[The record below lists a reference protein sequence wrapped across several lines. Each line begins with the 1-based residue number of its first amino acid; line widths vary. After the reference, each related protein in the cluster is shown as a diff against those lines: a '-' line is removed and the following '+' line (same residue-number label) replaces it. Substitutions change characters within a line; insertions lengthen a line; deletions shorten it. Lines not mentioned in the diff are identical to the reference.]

1 MNLKTKVKS
10 YSFWVSLASALILI
24 LKLVGQKFGFAV
36 DEGLISD
43 LFTSLCAIL
52 VIMGIIVVPNPS
64 SLESKVDGTAKTLK
78 ESSQCEVVIT
88 ENVAKQQAWDAAEIE
103 TAEGL
108 LCDVAGL
115 EVEIVTQ
122 ENEFACQN
130 EPVEMVN
137 QTIEVANETSL
148 EETSQPVSEEVNQN
162 IISDE
167 QPKQEAYENSIRDE
181 FILADPFDMSAK
193 LESFIDKVCTKRG
206 ELSTNIAAFAEFLQN
221 ELDSVKNRNN

>member
-1 MNLKTKVKS
+1 MNLRTKVKS

-64 SLESKVDGTAKTLK
+64 SLETKADGAAKTVK

-88 ENVAKQQAWDAAEIE
+88 ENVAKQQVQDAAEIE

-108 LCDVAGL
+108 LCDMAGL

-122 ENEFACQN
+122 ENEFAYQD

-167 QPKQEAYENSIRDE
+167 QPKQEAYENSARDE